1 MRAVRNHVERK
12 PNMTDKKTEKG
23 VTRRSALLSGAGLLG
38 AAAIPALMPRLAFA
52 DDPAIGNYPVTGD
65 SVFVGIDVPL
75 TGTYADSGA
84 DERKGIELAIEHLNN
99 GDDLIKA
106 ISPKTT
112 KGVLGKTVV
121 SGAADEQAKADVAV
135 QNATQFITNNKAQVV
150 IGSVSSATAVALNHL
165 AQDKKVLYLPGISG
179 SNDTT
184 GKDCTR
190 YSFRE
195 CFYAYSASAA
205 LAPVLFKELGKS
217 RKAAYLTPD
226 YTYGHTVYDSM
237 TKFTEAGGWTTATNQ
252 LFPLGAT
259 DYSSY
264 ALNIANSGADTLVV
278 IGFGNDAVN
287 SIKQAK
293 QFGLFD
299 NMTLV
304 VPYMSPFLVQQV
316 GQDLMAGV
324 YAGLDFYWDIGDR
337 FPLAKQFVDKF
348 EKKYGAKPEWGAEAG
363 YMQIALWADAVET
376 AGTFYP
382 PKIIAAYESGKKYA
396 DSLVGPVQWRAA
408 DHQLIRPVI
417 VVKGKKP
424 GDMKSKDDYYEV
436 VDVVPGDGIMQ
447 APDAFGCKLGDAT

>member
-1 MRAVRNHVERK
+1 MSQPNDSHAGVSRRA
-12 PNMTDKKTEKG
+12 MLLGTAGIAG
-23 VTRRSALLSGAGLLG
+23 VALLPNLPTRALAADYPPLG
-38 AAAIPALMPRLAFA
+38 TF
-52 DDPAIGNYPVTGD
+52 PVSGD

-75 TGTYADSGA
+75 TGTYAAAGA
-84 DERKGIELAIEHLNN
+84 DEQKGIELAIEHLNS

-112 KGVLGKTVV
+112 KGVLGKTVT
-121 SGAADEQAKADVAV
+121 SGSADEAAKPDLAV
-135 QNATQFITNNKAQVV
+135 QNATKFIQDNKASVI

-165 AQDKKVLYLPGISG
+165 AEDQKVIYLPGISG

-205 LAPVLFKELGKS
+205 LAPVLIKELGAT

-226 YTYGHTVYDSM
+226 YTYGHTVFQSM
-237 TKFTEAGGWTTATNQ
+237 TQFTEKGGWTTVTNQ

-278 IGFGNDAVN
+278 IGFGNDGVN
-287 SIKQAK
+287 SIKQAQ
-293 QFGLFD
+293 QFGLLD
-299 NMTLV
+299 KMTLV
-304 VPYMSPFLVQQV
+304 VPYMSPYLAQQV
-316 GQDLMAGV
+316 GQDLIAGV
-324 YAGLDFYWDIGDR
+324 YAGLDFYWGIGDKL
-337 FPLAKQFVDKF
+337 PLAKQFVDKF
-348 EKKYGAKPEWGAEAG
+348 EAKYGYKPEWGAEAG

-382 PKIIAAYESGKKYA
+382 PEIIKAYESSKKYT
-396 DSLVGPVQWRAA
+396 DSIVGPVSWRAA

-417 VVKGKKP
+417 VVKGKKTA
-424 GDMKSKDDYYEV
+424 DMKSKDDFYDV
-436 VDVVPGDGIMQ
+436 VEIVPGDNIMQ
-447 APDAFGCKLGDAT
+447 DPSAFGCKLGSPT

>member
-1 MRAVRNHVERK
+1 MSDDLRTGISRRAVL
-12 PNMTDKKTEKG
+12 T
-23 VTRRSALLSGAGLLG
+23 G
-38 AAAIPALMPRLAFA
+38 AATLATAAMLPRWALA
-52 DDPAIGNYPVTGD
+52 DDPPLGTFPAGQAGD
-65 SVFVGIDVPL
+65 SVFVGIDMPL
-75 TGTYADSGA
+75 TGTYAAAGA
-84 DERKGIELAIEHLNN
+84 DEQKGIELAIEHLNN

-112 KGVLGKTVV
+112 KGVLGKTVT
-121 SGAADEQAKADVAV
+121 SAAADEAAKADLAV
-135 QNATQFITNNKAQVV
+135 QNATKFVQDNKASLL
-150 IGSVSSATAVALNHL
+150 IGSVSSGTAVALNHF
-165 AQDKKVLYLPGISG
+165 AQDQKVIYLPGISG

-190 YSFRE
+190 YSFRS

-205 LAPVLFKELGKS
+205 LAPVLLDKLGKT

-226 YTYGHTVYDSM
+226 YTYGHTVFDSM

-293 QFGLFD
+293 QFGLLD
-299 NMTLV
+299 KMTLV

-324 YAGLDFYWDIGDR
+324 YAGLDFYWDIGDK

-348 EKKYGAKPEWGAEAG
+348 EAKYGAKPEWGAHAG
-363 YMQIALWADAVET
+363 YLQMALWADAVET

-382 PKIIAAYESGKKYA
+382 PKVIAAYEAGKKYA
-396 DSLVGPVQWRAA
+396 DSTVGPISWRAA

-417 VVKGKKP
+417 VVQGKKTA
-424 GDMKSKDDYYEV
+424 DMKNKDDFYSV
-436 VDVVPGDGIMQ
+436 VQIVPGDGIMQ
-447 APDAFGCKLGDAT
+447 DPTAFGCNLGSPT

>member
-1 MRAVRNHVERK
+1 MT
-12 PNMTDKKTEKG
+12 MTDIDDIRKG
-23 VTRRSALLSGAGLLG
+23 ISRRAMLLG
-38 AAAIPALMPRLAFA
+38 TAGAAGVAMLPSWAFAADYPALGTF
-52 DDPAIGNYPVTGD
+52 PAGQSGD

-75 TGTYADSGA
+75 TGTYAAAGA
-84 DERKGIELAIEHLNN
+84 DEQKGIELAIEHLNN

-112 KGVLGKTVV
+112 KGVLGKKVT
-121 SGAADEQAKADVAV
+121 SAAADEAAKADLAV
-135 QNATQFITNNKAQVV
+135 QNATKFVQDSKASLL
-150 IGSVSSATAVALNHL
+150 IGSVSSGTAVALNHF
-165 AQDKKVLYLPGISG
+165 AQDQKVIYLPGISG

-190 YSFRE
+190 YSFRS
-195 CFYAYSASAA
+195 CFYAYSTSAA
-205 LAPVLFKELGKS
+205 IAPVLLDKLGKT

-226 YTYGHTVYDSM
+226 YTYGHTVFDSM
-237 TKFTEAGGWTTATNQ
+237 THFTEAGGWTTVTNQ

-259 DYSSY
+259 DYSAF

-293 QFGLFD
+293 QFGLLD
-299 NMTLV
+299 KMTLV
-304 VPYMSPFLVQQV
+304 VPYMSPYLVQQV

-324 YAGLDFYWDIGDR
+324 YAGLDFYWDIGDK

-348 EKKYGAKPEWGAEAG
+348 EAKNGYKPEWGAHAG
-363 YMQIALWADAVET
+363 YLQMALWADAVET

-382 PKIIAAYESGKKYA
+382 PEIIKAYEAGKKYA
-396 DSLVGPVQWRAA
+396 DSTVGPISWRAA

-417 VVKGKKP
+417 VVKGKKTA
-424 GDMKSKDDYYEV
+424 DMKAKDDFYEV
-436 VDVVPGDGIMQ
+436 VEIVPGDGIMQ
-447 APDAFGCKLGDAT
+447 DPTAFGCKLTDAT

>member
-1 MRAVRNHVERK
+1 MSDDLRGGISRRA
-12 PNMTDKKTEKG
+12 MLLGTAG
-23 VTRRSALLSGAGLLG
+23 VAGAALLPNL
-38 AAAIPALMPRLAFA
+38 PTWALA
-52 DDPAIGNYPVTGD
+52 DDPALGTFPAGQAGD

-75 TGTYADSGA
+75 TGTYAAAGA
-84 DERKGIELAIEHLNN
+84 DEQKGIELAIEHLNS

-106 ISPKTT
+106 ISTKTT
-112 KGVLGKTVV
+112 KGVLGKTVQ
-121 SGAADEQAKADVAV
+121 STAADEAAKPDIAV
-135 QNATQFITNNKAQVV
+135 QNATKFIQDNKASVL
-150 IGSVSSATAVALNHL
+150 IGSVSSGTAVALNHF
-165 AQDKKVLYLPGISG
+165 AQDQKVIYLPGISG

-190 YSFRE
+190 YSFRA
-195 CFYAYSASAA
+195 CFYAYMASAA
-205 LAPVLFKELGKS
+205 VGPVLLDKLGKT

-226 YTYGHTVYDSM
+226 YTYGHTVFDSM
-237 TKFTEAGGWTTATNQ
+237 TKFTEAGGWQTVTNQ

-259 DYSSY
+259 DYSAY

-293 QFGLFD
+293 QFGLLD
-299 NMTLV
+299 KMTLV

-316 GQDLMAGV
+316 GQDLIAGV
-324 YAGLDFYWDIGDR
+324 YAGLDFYWDIGDK

-348 EKKYGAKPEWGAEAG
+348 EAKYGYKPEWGAEAG

-382 PKIIAAYESGKKYA
+382 PKVIAAYEAGKKYA
-396 DSLVGPVQWRAA
+396 DSLVGPVEWRAA

-417 VVKGKKP
+417 VVQGKKAA
-424 GDMKSKDDYYEV
+424 DMKSKDDYYSV
-436 VDVVPGDGIMQ
+436 VEIVPGDKLL
-447 APDAFGCKLGDAT
+447 PDPSAFGCNLGSPT

>member
-1 MRAVRNHVERK
+1 MSDELRTGISRRAVL
-12 PNMTDKKTEKG
+12 
-23 VTRRSALLSGAGLLG
+23 AG
-38 AAAIPALMPRLAFA
+38 AATLAGAAMLPRWAQA
-52 DDPAIGNYPVTGD
+52 DDPALGNFPVTGD

-75 TGTYADSGA
+75 TGTYAAAGA
-84 DERKGIELAIEHLNN
+84 DEQKGIELAIEHLNN
-99 GDDLIKA
+99 GDALIKA

-112 KGVLGKTVV
+112 KGVLGKTVM
-121 SGAADEQAKADVAV
+121 SSASDEAAKPDIAV
-135 QNATQFITNNKAQVV
+135 QNATKFIQDSKAQVV

-165 AQDKKVLYLPGISG
+165 AQDKKVIYLHGISG

-205 LAPVLFKELGKS
+205 LAPVLLDKLGKT

-226 YTYGHTVYDSM
+226 YTYGHTVFDSM

-293 QFGLFD
+293 QFGLLD
-299 NMTLV
+299 KMTLV

-324 YAGLDFYWDIGDR
+324 YAGLDFYWDMGDKY
-337 FPLAKQFVDKF
+337 PLAQDFVKKF
-348 EKKYGAKPEWGAEAG
+348 EAKYGSKPEWGAEAG

-382 PKIIAAYESGKKYA
+382 PKVIAAYESGKKYA

-417 VVKGKKP
+417 VVQGKKTA
-424 GDMKSKDDYYEV
+424 DMKSKDDYYQV
-436 VDVVPGDGIMQ
+436 VQVVPGDGIMQ
-447 APDAFGCKLGDAT
+447 DPTAFGCNLGSPT

>member
-1 MRAVRNHVERK
+1 MSQPNDFRA
-12 PNMTDKKTEKG
+12 G
-23 VTRRSALLSGAGLLG
+23 VNRRALLLGSAGVAG
-38 AAAIPALMPRLAFA
+38 AALLPNLPTWALAA
-52 DDPAIGNYPVTGD
+52 DYPPLGTFPVSGD

-75 TGTYADSGA
+75 TGTYAAAGA
-84 DERKGIELAIEHLNN
+84 DEQKGIELAIEHLNS

-112 KGVLGKTVV
+112 KGVLGKTVT
-121 SGAADEQAKADVAV
+121 SGAADEAAKPDLAV
-135 QNATQFITNNKAQVV
+135 QNATKFIQDNKASVI

-165 AQDKKVLYLPGISG
+165 AEDQKVIYLPGISG

-205 LAPVLFKELGKS
+205 LAPVLIKELGAT

-226 YTYGHTVYDSM
+226 YTYGHTVFQSM
-237 TKFTEAGGWTTATNQ
+237 TQFTEKGGWTTVTNQ

-278 IGFGNDAVN
+278 IGFGNDGVN
-287 SIKQAK
+287 SIKQAQ
-293 QFGLFD
+293 QFGLLD
-299 NMTLV
+299 KMTLV
-304 VPYMSPFLVQQV
+304 VPYMSPYLAQQV
-316 GQDLMAGV
+316 GQDLIAGV
-324 YAGLDFYWDIGDR
+324 YAGLDFYWGIGDKL
-337 FPLAKQFVDKF
+337 PLAKQFVDKF
-348 EKKYGAKPEWGAEAG
+348 EAKYGYKPEWGAEAG

-382 PKIIAAYESGKKYA
+382 PEIIKAYESGKKYT
-396 DSLVGPVQWRAA
+396 DSIVGPVSWRAA

-417 VVKGKKP
+417 VVKGKKTA
-424 GDMKSKDDYYEV
+424 DMKSKDDFYDV
-436 VDVVPGDGIMQ
+436 VEIVPGDDIMQ
-447 APDAFGCKLGDAT
+447 DPSAFGCKLGSPT

>member
-1 MRAVRNHVERK
+1 MSDELRTGISRRAVL
-12 PNMTDKKTEKG
+12 
-23 VTRRSALLSGAGLLG
+23 AG
-38 AAAIPALMPRLAFA
+38 AATLAGAAMLPRWAQA
-52 DDPAIGNYPVTGD
+52 DDPALGNFPVTGD

-75 TGTYADSGA
+75 TGTYAAAGA
-84 DERKGIELAIEHLNN
+84 DEQKGIELAIEHLNN
-99 GDDLIKA
+99 GDALIKA

-112 KGVLGKTVV
+112 KGVLGKTVM
-121 SGAADEQAKADVAV
+121 SSASDEAAKPDIAV
-135 QNATQFITNNKAQVV
+135 QNATKFIQDSKAQVV

-165 AQDKKVLYLPGISG
+165 AQDKKVIYLPGISG

-205 LAPVLFKELGKS
+205 LAPVLLDKLGKT

-226 YTYGHTVYDSM
+226 YTYGHTVFDSM

-293 QFGLFD
+293 QFGLLD
-299 NMTLV
+299 KMTLV

-324 YAGLDFYWDIGDR
+324 YAGLDFYWDMGDKY
-337 FPLAKQFVDKF
+337 PLAQDFVKKF
-348 EKKYGAKPEWGAEAG
+348 EAKYGSKPEWGAEAG

-382 PKIIAAYESGKKYA
+382 PKVIAAYESGKKYA

-417 VVKGKKP
+417 VVQGKKTA
-424 GDMKSKDDYYEV
+424 DMKSKDDYYQV
-436 VDVVPGDGIMQ
+436 VQVVPGDGIMQ
-447 APDAFGCKLGDAT
+447 DPTAFGCNLGSPT

>member
-1 MRAVRNHVERK
+1 MTKTQELRA
-12 PNMTDKKTEKG
+12 G
-23 VTRRSALLSGAGLLG
+23 ISRRAMLAGTAGLAG
-38 AAAIPALMPRLAFA
+38 AAFATGLPKWAFA
-52 DDPAIGNYPVTGD
+52 DDYPALGTFPAGQAGD

-75 TGTYADSGA
+75 TGTYAAAGA
-84 DERKGIELAIEHLNN
+84 DEQKGIELAIEHLNN

-112 KGVLGKTVV
+112 KGVLGKKVT
-121 SGAADEQAKADVAV
+121 SAAADEAAKADLAV
-135 QNATQFITNNKAQVV
+135 QNATKFVQDNKASLL
-150 IGSVSSATAVALNHL
+150 IGSVSSGTAVALNHF
-165 AQDKKVLYLPGISG
+165 AQEQKVIYLPGISG

-190 YSFRE
+190 YSFRS

-205 LAPVLFKELGKS
+205 LAPVLIKELGKD

-237 TKFTEAGGWTTATNQ
+237 TKFTEAGGWKTVTNQ

-259 DYSSY
+259 DYSAY

-287 SIKQAK
+287 SIKQAQ
-293 QFGLFD
+293 QFGLLD
-299 NMTLV
+299 KMKLV
-304 VPYMSPFLVQQV
+304 VPYMSPYLVQQV
-316 GQDLMAGV
+316 GQDLIAGV
-324 YAGLDFYWDIGDR
+324 YAGLDFYWDIGDK

-348 EKKYGAKPEWGAEAG
+348 EAKYGAKPEWGAHAG
-363 YMQIALWADAVET
+363 YLQIALWADAVET

-382 PKIIAAYESGKKYA
+382 PKIIEAYESGKKYT
-396 DSLVGPVQWRAA
+396 DTTVGPISWRAA

-417 VVKGKKP
+417 VVQGKKAA
-424 GDMKSKDDYYEV
+424 DMKGKDDYYQV
-436 VDVVPGDGIMQ
+436 VEIVPGDGIMQ
-447 APDAFGCKLGDAT
+447 DPSAFGCKMGDAT

>member
-1 MRAVRNHVERK
+1 
-12 PNMTDKKTEKG
+12 MTDTIKQSG
-23 VTRRSALLSGAGLLG
+23 LTRRSALLSGSAILG
-38 AAAIPALMPRLAFA
+38 ATMLPSLGRMAFA
-52 DDPAIGNYPVTGD
+52 ADYPPLGTFPAGQAGD
-65 SVFVGIDVPL
+65 SVFIGIDVPL
-75 TGTYADSGA
+75 TGTYAAAGA
-84 DERKGIELAIEHLNN
+84 DEQKGIELAIEHLNN

-112 KGVLGKTVV
+112 KGVLGKKVT
-121 SGAADEQAKADVAV
+121 SAAADEQAQGKVAV
-135 QNATQFITNNKAQVV
+135 ENATKFIQDNKASLI
-150 IGSVSSATAVALNHL
+150 IGSVSSGTAVPLNHF
-165 AQDKKVLYLPGISG
+165 AQDQKVIYLPGISG

-190 YSFRE
+190 YSFRS
-195 CFYAYSASAA
+195 CFYAYMASAA
-205 LAPVLFKELGKS
+205 VTPVLLKQLGTT

-226 YTYGHTVYDSM
+226 YTYGHTVFESM
-237 TKFTEAGGWTTATNQ
+237 TKFTEAGGWTTVTNQ

-259 DYSSY
+259 DYSAY

-293 QFGLFD
+293 QFGLLD
-299 NMTLV
+299 KMTLV

-324 YAGLDFYWDIGDR
+324 YAGLDFYWDVGDKL
-337 FPLAKQFVDKF
+337 PLAKQFVDKF
-348 EKKYGAKPEWGAEAG
+348 SAKYGYKPEWGAEAG

-382 PKIIAAYESGKKYA
+382 PEIIKAYESGKKYA

-408 DHQLIRPVI
+408 DHQLIRPVF
-417 VVKGKKP
+417 VVRGKKP
-424 GDMKSKDDYYEV
+424 GDMKDKEDYYEV
-436 VDVVPGDGIMQ
+436 VEIVPGDTIMQ
-447 APDAFGCKLGDAT
+447 DPSAFGCKMGEAT

>member
-1 MRAVRNHVERK
+1 MSQPDDIRGGISRRA
-12 PNMTDKKTEKG
+12 M
-23 VTRRSALLSGAGLLG
+23 LLGTAG
-38 AAAIPALMPRLAFA
+38 AAAGAMLPLALPTWALA
-52 DDPAIGNYPVTGD
+52 DDPALGNYPVTGD

-75 TGTYADSGA
+75 TGTYAAAGA
-84 DERKGIELAIEHLNN
+84 DEQKGIELAIEHLNS

-106 ISPKTT
+106 ISSKTT
-112 KGVLGKTVV
+112 KGVLGKTVM
-121 SGAADEQAKADVAV
+121 SAAADEAAKPDLAV
-135 QNATQFITNNKAQVV
+135 QNATKFIQDNKAQVV

-165 AQDKKVLYLPGISG
+165 AQTKKVIYLPGISG

-195 CFYAYSASAA
+195 CFYAYSTSAA
-205 LAPVLFKELGKS
+205 IAPVLLDKLGKT
-217 RKAAYLTPD
+217 RKVAYLTPD
-226 YTYGHTVYDSM
+226 YTYGHTVFDSM
-237 TKFTEAGGWTTATNQ
+237 THFTEAGGWTTATNQ

-293 QFGLFD
+293 QFGLLD
-299 NMTLV
+299 KMTLI
-304 VPYMSPFLVQQV
+304 VPYMSPYLVQQV
-316 GQDLMAGV
+316 GQELMAGV
-324 YAGLDFYWDIGDR
+324 YAGLDFYWDIGDK

-348 EKKYGAKPEWGAEAG
+348 EAKYGQKPEWGAQCG
-363 YMQIALWADAVET
+363 YLQMALWADAVEN

-382 PKIIAAYESGKKYA
+382 PKGIAAYESGKKDT
-396 DSLVGPVQWRAA
+396 DSTVGPISWRAA

-417 VVKGKKP
+417 VVQGKKP
-424 GDMKSKDDYYEV
+424 GDMKSKDDFYDV
-436 VDVVPGDGIMQ
+436 VQIVPGDGIMQ
-447 APDAFGCKLGDAT
+447 DPSAFGCKLGDAT

>member
-1 MRAVRNHVERK
+1 MSDDRK
-12 PNMTDKKTEKG
+12 TGGWSRRTVLKT
-23 VTRRSALLSGAGLLG
+23 G
-38 AAAIPALMPRLAFA
+38 AAAGALLPFGLPQWALA
-52 DDPAIGNYPVTGD
+52 DDPPLGNYPVTGD

-75 TGTYADSGA
+75 TGTYAAAGA
-84 DERKGIELAIEHLNN
+84 DEQKGIELAIEHLNN

-106 ISPKTT
+106 ISSKTT
-112 KGVLGKTVV
+112 KGVLGKTVM
-121 SGAADEQAKADVAV
+121 SAAADEAAKPDLAV
-135 QNATQFITNNKAQVV
+135 QNSTKFIQDNKAQVV

-165 AQDKKVLYLPGISG
+165 AQDKKVIYLPGISG

-205 LAPVLFKELGKS
+205 LAPVLLDKLGKT

-226 YTYGHTVYDSM
+226 YTYGHTVFDSM

-293 QFGLFD
+293 QFGLLD
-299 NMTLV
+299 KMTLV

-324 YAGLDFYWDIGDR
+324 YAGLDFYWDIGDK

-348 EKKYGAKPEWGAEAG
+348 EAKYGAKPEWGAHAG
-363 YMQIALWADAVET
+363 YLQIALWADAVEN

-382 PKIIAAYESGKKYA
+382 PKVISAYEAGKKYT
-396 DSLVGPVQWRAA
+396 DSTVGPISWRAA

-417 VVKGKKP
+417 VVQGKKAA
-424 GDMKSKDDYYEV
+424 DMKNKDDYYSV
-436 VDVVPGDGIMQ
+436 VEIVPGDGIMQ
-447 APDAFGCKLGDAT
+447 DPTAFGCNLGSPT

>member
-1 MRAVRNHVERK
+1 MSDDLRSGISRRAVL
-12 PNMTDKKTEKG
+12 T
-23 VTRRSALLSGAGLLG
+23 G
-38 AAAIPALMPRLAFA
+38 AATLATAAMLPRWALA
-52 DDPAIGNYPVTGD
+52 DDPPLGTFPAGQAGD
-65 SVFVGIDVPL
+65 SVFVGIDMPL
-75 TGTYADSGA
+75 TGTYAAAGA
-84 DERKGIELAIEHLNN
+84 DEQKGIELAIEHLNN

-112 KGVLGKTVV
+112 KGVLGKTVT
-121 SGAADEQAKADVAV
+121 SAAADEAAKADLAV
-135 QNATQFITNNKAQVV
+135 QNATKFVQDNKASLL
-150 IGSVSSATAVALNHL
+150 IGSVSSGTAVALNHF
-165 AQDKKVLYLPGISG
+165 AQDQKVIYLPGISG

-190 YSFRE
+190 YSFRS
-195 CFYAYSASAA
+195 CFYAYSTSAA
-205 LAPVLFKELGKS
+205 IAPVLIDKLGKT

-226 YTYGHTVYDSM
+226 YTYGHTVFDSM

-293 QFGLFD
+293 QFGLLD
-299 NMTLV
+299 KMTLV

-324 YAGLDFYWDIGDR
+324 YAGLDFYWDIGDK

-348 EKKYGAKPEWGAEAG
+348 EAKYGAKPEWGAHAG
-363 YMQIALWADAVET
+363 YLQIALWADAVET
-376 AGTFYP
+376 AGTYFP
-382 PKIIAAYESGKKYA
+382 PKVIEAYEAGKKYA
-396 DSLVGPVQWRAA
+396 DSTVGPISWRAA

-417 VVKGKKP
+417 VVQGKKTA
-424 GDMKSKDDYYEV
+424 DMKNKDDFYSV
-436 VDVVPGDGIMQ
+436 VQIVPGDGIMQ
-447 APDAFGCKLGDAT
+447 DPTAFGCNLGSPT

>member
-1 MRAVRNHVERK
+1 MFDFDNPRTGVSRRAV
-12 PNMTDKKTEKG
+12 
-23 VTRRSALLSGAGLLG
+23 LLGTMG
-38 AAAIPALMPRLAFA
+38 AAAVAALPKWAMAADYPALGTF
-52 DDPAIGNYPVTGD
+52 PAGQSGD

-75 TGTYADSGA
+75 TGTYAAAGA
-84 DERKGIELAIEHLNN
+84 DEQKGIELAIEHLNT
-99 GDDLIKA
+99 GDELIKA

-112 KGVLGKTVV
+112 KGVLGKTVT
-121 SGAADEQAKADVAV
+121 SGAADEAAKADLAV
-135 QNATQFITNNKAQVV
+135 QNATKFIQDNKASVL
-150 IGSVSSATAVALNHL
+150 IGSVSSGTAVALNHF
-165 AQDKKVLYLPGISG
+165 AQDQKVIYLPGISG

-205 LAPVLFKELGKS
+205 IAPVLLDKLGKT

-226 YTYGHTVYDSM
+226 YTYGHTVFDSM
-237 TKFTEAGGWTTATNQ
+237 TKFTEAGGWTTVTNQ

-259 DYSSY
+259 DYSAY

-293 QFGLFD
+293 QFGLLD
-299 NMTLV
+299 KMTLV
-304 VPYMSPFLVQQV
+304 VPYMSPYLAQQV
-316 GQDLMAGV
+316 GQDLIAGV
-324 YAGLDFYWDIGDR
+324 YAGLDFYWDIGDK

-348 EKKYGAKPEWGAEAG
+348 EAKYGAKPEWGAEAG

-382 PKIIAAYESGKKYA
+382 PEVIKAYESGKQYA
-396 DSLVGPVQWRAA
+396 DSLVGPVSWRAA

-417 VVKGKKP
+417 IVQGKKAADMKGK
-424 GDMKSKDDYYEV
+424 DDFYNV
-436 VDVVPGDGIMQ
+436 VEVVPGDKIMQ
-447 APDAFGCKLGDAT
+447 DPAAFGCKLGDPT

>member
-1 MRAVRNHVERK
+1 MSDELRTGISRRAVL
-12 PNMTDKKTEKG
+12 
-23 VTRRSALLSGAGLLG
+23 AG
-38 AAAIPALMPRLAFA
+38 AATLAGAAMLPRWAQA
-52 DDPAIGNYPVTGD
+52 DDPALGNFPVTGD

-75 TGTYADSGA
+75 TGTYAAAGA
-84 DERKGIELAIEHLNN
+84 DEQKGIELAIEHLNN
-99 GDDLIKA
+99 GDALIKA

-112 KGVLGKTVV
+112 KGVLGKTVM
-121 SGAADEQAKADVAV
+121 SSASDEAAKPDIAV
-135 QNATQFITNNKAQVV
+135 QNATKFIQDSKAQVV

-165 AQDKKVLYLPGISG
+165 AQDKKVIYLPGISG

-205 LAPVLFKELGKS
+205 LAPVLLDKLGKT

-226 YTYGHTVYDSM
+226 YTYGHTVFDSM

-252 LFPLGAT
+252 LVPLGAT

-293 QFGLFD
+293 QFGLLD
-299 NMTLV
+299 KMTLV

-324 YAGLDFYWDIGDR
+324 YAGLDFYWDMGDKY
-337 FPLAKQFVDKF
+337 PLAQDFVKKF
-348 EKKYGAKPEWGAEAG
+348 EAKYGSKPEWGAEAG

-382 PKIIAAYESGKKYA
+382 PKVIAAYESGKKYA

-417 VVKGKKP
+417 VVQGKKTA
-424 GDMKSKDDYYEV
+424 DMKSKDDYYQV
-436 VDVVPGDGIMQ
+436 VQVVPGDGIMQ
-447 APDAFGCKLGDAT
+447 DPTAFGCNLGSPT

>member
-1 MRAVRNHVERK
+1 MSDDRK
-12 PNMTDKKTEKG
+12 TGGWSRRTVLKT
-23 VTRRSALLSGAGLLG
+23 G
-38 AAAIPALMPRLAFA
+38 AAAGALLPFGLPQWALA
-52 DDPAIGNYPVTGD
+52 DDPPLGNYPVTGD

-75 TGTYADSGA
+75 TGTYAAAGA
-84 DERKGIELAIEHLNN
+84 DEQKGIELAIEHLNN

-106 ISPKTT
+106 ISSKTT
-112 KGVLGKTVV
+112 KGVLGKTVM
-121 SGAADEQAKADVAV
+121 SAAADEAAKPDLAV
-135 QNATQFITNNKAQVV
+135 QNSTKFIQDNKAQVV

-165 AQDKKVLYLPGISG
+165 AQDKKVIYLPGISG

-205 LAPVLFKELGKS
+205 LAPVLLDKLGKT

-226 YTYGHTVYDSM
+226 YTYGHTVFDSM

-293 QFGLFD
+293 QFGLLD
-299 NMTLV
+299 KMTLV

-324 YAGLDFYWDIGDR
+324 YAGLDFYWDIGDK

-348 EKKYGAKPEWGAEAG
+348 EAKYGAKPEWGAHAG
-363 YMQIALWADAVET
+363 YLQIALWADAVEN

-382 PKIIAAYESGKKYA
+382 PKVISAYESGKKYT
-396 DSLVGPVQWRAA
+396 DSTVGPISWRAA

-417 VVKGKKP
+417 VVQGKKAA
-424 GDMKSKDDYYEV
+424 DMKNKDDYYSV
-436 VDVVPGDGIMQ
+436 VEIVPGDGIMQ
-447 APDAFGCKLGDAT
+447 DPTAFGCNLGSPT

>member
-1 MRAVRNHVERK
+1 MSQPDDIRGGISRRA
-12 PNMTDKKTEKG
+12 M
-23 VTRRSALLSGAGLLG
+23 LLGTAG
-38 AAAIPALMPRLAFA
+38 AAAGAMLPLALPTWALA
-52 DDPAIGNYPVTGD
+52 DDPALGNYPVTGD

-75 TGTYADSGA
+75 TGTYAAAGA
-84 DERKGIELAIEHLNN
+84 DEQKGIELAIEHLNS

-106 ISPKTT
+106 ISSKTT
-112 KGVLGKTVV
+112 MGVLGKTVM
-121 SGAADEQAKADVAV
+121 SAAADEAAKPDLAV
-135 QNATQFITNNKAQVV
+135 QNATKFIQDNKAQVV

-165 AQDKKVLYLPGISG
+165 AQTKKVIYLPGISG

-195 CFYAYSASAA
+195 CFYAYSTSAA
-205 LAPVLFKELGKS
+205 IAPVLLDKLGKT
-217 RKAAYLTPD
+217 RKVAYLTPD
-226 YTYGHTVYDSM
+226 YTYGHTVFDSM
-237 TKFTEAGGWTTATNQ
+237 THFTEAGGWTTATNQ

-293 QFGLFD
+293 QFGLLD
-299 NMTLV
+299 KMTLI
-304 VPYMSPFLVQQV
+304 VPYMSPYLVQQV
-316 GQDLMAGV
+316 GQELMAGV
-324 YAGLDFYWDIGDR
+324 YAGLDFYWDIGDK

-348 EKKYGAKPEWGAEAG
+348 EAKYGQKPEWGAHCG
-363 YMQIALWADAVET
+363 YLQMALWADAVEN

-382 PKIIAAYESGKKYA
+382 PKVIAAYESGKKYT
-396 DSLVGPVQWRAA
+396 DSTVGPISWRAA

-417 VVKGKKP
+417 VVQGKKP
-424 GDMKSKDDYYEV
+424 GDMKSKDDFYDV
-436 VDVVPGDGIMQ
+436 VQIVPGDGIMQ
-447 APDAFGCKLGDAT
+447 DPSGDANC